1 MPTPPSNVA
10 SGSVATSSW
19 ANAVVDAIEEI
30 IAGIYSG
37 STLAIPWASVTGKP
51 ATFAPV
57 VHTHADTVNGGTIGY
72 AVITGKPATFP
83 PSAHNTSHY
92 TGGGDP
98 LSASAV
104 GGFDR
109 AATSGTV
116 GSKIYVGTAT
126 PSSAAEGDL
135 WIKG

>member
-19 ANAVVDAIEEI
+19 ANAVTDAIEEI
-30 IAGIYSG
+30 IASIYTG
-37 STLAIPWASVTGKP
+37 ATLAIPWASVTGKP
-51 ATFAPV
+51 TTFAPA
-57 VHTHADTVNGGTIGY
+57 VHTHADAVGGGTVAYG
-72 AVITGKPATFP
+72 VITGKPATFP
-83 PSAHNTSHY
+83 PSAHNTAHY
-92 TGGGDP
+92 TGGSDP

-116 GSKIYVGTAT
+116 GTKIHVGTAT
-126 PSSAAEGDL
+126 PSSAAEGDI